1 MIYTRNITP
10 SLTEIYTDGGGYIT
24 EAYPTHFH
32 TFATARPLAAG
43 ETVADFREVTAA
55 EREAIEMA
63 DAAFVRPPQLF
74 IDMWNDRCKYVDN
87 SEGNIR
93 TVGRYNETT
102 GYFELNGLTDI
113 TYADAITIMNEQP
126 KYEYCENISRRA
138 YALSRSRTNLPTPLR
153 SNWGMRFYE
162 PLISSKMEVVFWP
175 TVEVD
180 TLRGNRCLKKITISQ
195 IRTSGTMGA
204 CQALEEI
211 VFSPNKQTRMSL
223 SFAAASRLSHVSVQR
238 IIAAIPDG
246 DTEVAITVHA
256 DVYDR
261 ITDETNEEW
270 HALIAAA
277 EAKNIVFATP

>member
-1 MIYTRNITP
+1 M
-10 SLTEIYTDGGGYIT
+10 GGGYIT
-24 EAYPTHFH
+24 ESYPTNFH

-43 ETVADFREVTAA
+43 ETVADFREVSAA
-55 EREAIEMA
+55 ERQRLEEA
-63 DAAFVRPPQLF
+63 DAAFVRPPRLF

-87 SEGNIR
+87 SIGNLR

-180 TLRGNRCLKKITISQ
+180 TLRDNRCLKKITISL
-195 IRTSGTMGA
+195 IATSGTMGI

-211 VFSPNKQTRMSL
+211 VFSPNKQKRMSL
-223 SFAAASRLSHVSVQR
+223 SFAAASKLSLASVQR
-238 IIAAIPDG
+238 ITAAIPDG
-246 DTEVAITVHA
+246 TNEIAITVHPT
-256 DVYDR
+256 VYAKL
-261 ITDETNEEW
+261 TDEANEEW